1 MSKITIAVPDDG
13 STDAEEACGKS
24 KTRLSMIVDFLV
36 KTPDDYKSAVETAV
50 FIRRESKRLKEVRD
64 HILTPL
70 KEAVKRINA
79 LFAPAIKDYDTCE
92 NHIKNQLVG
101 YREYS
106 REAIAA
112 WSDQLSK
119 TKDAAVKERLVAEYM
134 PSVEV
139 PDVKGI
145 QIRHKKVVHIT
156 MASDVPQQ
164 YWQLNMDHIEQEL
177 KLGGTVP
184 GAELIEEETI
194 AIYEGDAE

>member
-13 STDAEEACGKS
+13 STDAKEARGKS
-24 KTRLSMIVDFLV
+24 KTRLSMILDFLV

-50 FIRRESKRLKEVRD
+50 FIRRESKHLKETRD

-79 LFAPAIKDYDTCE
+79 LFSPALKDYDACE
-92 NHIKNQLVG
+92 THIKKQLVG

-106 REAIAA
+106 REAIAS

-119 TKDAAVKERLVAEYM
+119 TKDAAVKERLVTEYM
-134 PSVEV
+134 PTVEV

-145 QIRHKKVVHIT
+145 QIRHRKVVHIT
-156 MASDVPQQ
+156 NPDEVPAE
-164 YWQLNMDHIEQEL
+164 YWIID
-177 KLGGTVP
+177 GGAVQAALEAGKKVP
-184 GAELIEEETI
+184 GVELREMETI